1 MATHDYVIDNA
12 SGSAVRTDLNNVFQA
27 ILTNN
32 SSGSAPSTTAAYMLW
47 ADTSNNILKMRN
59 SADNAWINLFTLS
72 GGVDV
77 DAASNFAAAV
87 TFTEDVTFTGA
98 SANIVFDKSTDD
110 LIFNDN
116 AKAIFGT
123 SSDGLKI
130 FHDGS
135 GSFITDSGTGDLHI
149 RSSDDL
155 KLETADGSETYLVCN
170 QNSSVDLYF
179 DNAKKAE
186 TVTGG
191 FTVTGTCTATTFSG
205 SGASLTN
212 LPAANLTGTLPAI
225 DGSNLTGVGGGVTS
239 DSQSNTTAGSG
250 AGDSFSGTDAEEN
263 TLFGKDCGENIT
275 TGDNNTAMGRAAL
288 HDNQTKSNNTAIGH
302 NCLNKCI
309 QNNSTAVGSSAGA
322 SLTTGT
328 YFTAVG
334 AYAMDAVTTGSSMTA
349 IGYNALGQAVDG
361 TANSALGHEAL
372 RYATSGSNLTAIGNK
387 ALEQVTTASNQTAV
401 GSGAARYVTTA
412 TNITCVGYNAG
423 HAKQTGDSLTAVGN
437 SCLRQA
443 TGNNNTA
450 VGNNAGYGITTGQ
463 NNTAVGHYTQMLN
476 NPTDNTM
483 VGHFAGYNTSGNQNT
498 GIGQG
503 ALNACSGNN
512 NTCLGVGANPSSSTS
527 GNQVTLGNSSIN
539 NLRCADTSISSLSD
553 RRDKTDIIDLPVGLD
568 FINKVRAV
576 RFKWQTREGV
586 ATKDGTIRGGFIA
599 QELQDVMTDF
609 DASWLDLVQ
618 DENPEKLE
626 AKQGKL
632 LPVMVKAIQ
641 ELSAKVTALEAG

>member
-87 TFTEDVTFTGA
+87 TFTDDVTFDGA
-98 SANIVFDKSTDD
+98 TAGRDIQFDRSDNA
-110 LIFNDN
+110 LEFLDN
-116 AKAIFGT
+116 AKATFG
-123 SSDGLKI
+123 SGADLEI
-130 FHDGS
+130 FHNGSHSKIADTGTGSLILS
-135 GSFITDSGTGDLHI
+135 GSTVEINNAADSENM
-149 RSSDDL
+149 L
-155 KLETADGSETYLVCN
+155 KAVENGAVE
-170 QNSSVDLYF
+170 LYF

-205 SGASLTN
+205 SGASLTS

-239 DSQSNTTAGSG
+239 DGQSNTVAGTGAGS
-250 AGDSFSGTDAEEN
+250 SFSGTDAEEN
-263 TLFGKDCGENIT
+263 TLYGKDCGENIT
-275 TGDNNTAMGRAAL
+275 TGNDNTAMGREAL
-288 HDNQTKSNNTAIGH
+288 HDNQTKSDCTAIGH
-302 NCLNKCI
+302 NALNKCI
-309 QNNSTAVGSSAGA
+309 QNASTAVGSSAGA

-334 AYAMDAVTTGSSMTA
+334 AYAADAVTDGYSMTA
-349 IGYNALGQAVDG
+349 VGYNACGMQVSGGACTAV
-361 TANSALGHEAL
+361 GHEAL
-372 RYATSGSNLTAIGNK
+372 RYQTAGASCTAVGNK
-387 ALEQVTTASNQTAV
+387 ALENVTTSSNHTAV

-412 TNITCVGYNAG
+412 TNITVVGMNAG
-423 HAKQTGDSLTAVGN
+423 YAKQTGDSLTAVGS

-443 TGNNNTA
+443 TGNDNTA
-450 VGNNAGYGITTGQ
+450 MGNNAAYALTTGT
-463 NNTAVGHYTQMLN
+463 NNTVMGHYAQMLHN
-476 NPTDNTM
+476 VSNNTM
-483 VGHFAGYNTSGNQNT
+483 IGEMAGYDTSGSGNT
-498 GIGQG
+498 ALGQG
-503 ALNACSGNN
+503 TLTGCSGSN
-512 NTCLGVGANPSSSTS
+512 NTCIGQSAATSAGDSS
-527 GNQVTLGNSSIN
+527 NQITLGNSSVN
-539 NLRCADTSISSLSD
+539 TLRCQDTSISSLSD
-553 RRDKTDIIDLPVGLD
+553 RRDKTDIVDLPVGLD

-576 RFKWQTREGV
+576 KFKWQTREGV
-586 ATKDGTIRGGFIA
+586 PSKDGTIRGGFIA

-609 DASWLDLVQ
+609 DAYWLDLIH
-618 DENPEKLE
+618 DDNPEKLE

-632 LPVMVKAIQ
+632 IPVLVKAIQ
-641 ELSAKVTALEAG
+641 ELSVKVTALEAG